1 MKKVYGALLALL
13 AFVLI
18 AAMTT
23 GTAVAGSSGT
33 SGTSVNS
40 GKCGDNLT
48 WTLDNEG
55 VLTISGTGSMNSY
68 SSTYVD
74 GHYVTSAPWG
84 AGVSQVT
91 INKGVT
97 SIGNYA
103 FLGCTS
109 LTSITIP
116 DSVTSIGFGAFD
128 NCTGLTSVTI
138 PDSVTSIGSGAFYW
152 CTGLTSVTIPDSV
165 TSIGSNAFS
174 FCPGLTSVTIPDSVT
189 SIGSSAFCYCTG
201 LTSVT
206 IPDSVTSIGTGA
218 FYGCTG
224 LTSVTFYARTTTF
237 GSNVF
242 NNHAPTI
249 HCYKDSDAEDWAIQ
263 NNYTIEYLAKPNSG
277 LIGNLTWDLNDDG
290 LLTIEGE
297 GAMPDFRSVNDL
309 PWDCEKVREI
319 IIADSVTSIGGYA
332 FQGCTSLT
340 SVTIPDSVTIIGDTA
355 FSGCTR
361 LTSVTIP
368 DGVTSI
374 GSNAFYNCTRLTSVT
389 IPDSVT
395 SIGDWAFGDCTGL
408 TSVTIPDGVTSI
420 GSNAFYNCTR
430 LTSVTIPDSVTSI
443 GGGAFEGCTGLTS
456 VTIPDS
462 VTNIG
467 DGAFSGCRNLG
478 RVVIPNSV
486 PTFGTDVFFTIPTI
500 YCYEESDADFWA
512 YEMGYP
518 TVYLDDID
526 AIRTISFRFSFRL
539 PCGESRTLVA
549 DVFPNHDNPTITWS
563 SSNPDAVS
571 VDENG
576 VLTALAP
583 GVVVIT
589 ATVGGA
595 SASVTVMAYIGLE
608 AFELSESEIWMINRT
623 ETRLTVASVTPEGA
637 EPNIVWTSSDT
648 SVATVD
654 ENGLV
659 KSGLPGNATITAT
672 DDATGITNTCLIHSC
687 YSVSA
692 IAFAEDAV
700 RLLVGVPYRLT
711 ANVTMNT
718 QTCVNRLVTFASSDE
733 SVATVDQY
741 GLVTPVGAGAATI
754 TATSAKGITAEC
766 TVLVEA
772 ADETVTMRL
781 PASAT
786 RIEEEAFAGT
796 GAVVYVLPA
805 GITYI
810 GPRAFA
816 GLQRPAL
823 VIIPTSDEID
833 IDGTA
838 FAGSAVTIECPAG
851 SPVEAWA
858 VANGIPTV
866 NP

>member
-1 MKKVYGALLALL
+1 MKKVYGALLVL
-13 AFVLI
+13 AVC
-18 AAMTT
+18 AA
-23 GTAVAGSSGT
+23 VFAGAACAASSGYCGGEGD
-33 SGTSVNS
+33 GT
-40 GKCGDNLT
+40 NLT
-48 WTLDNEG
+48 WTLDDEG
-55 VLTISGTGSMNSY
+55 VLTINGTGYMKSFSY
-68 SSTYVD
+68 TYVD
-74 GHYVTSAPWG
+74 GNPVTSAPWG
-84 AGVSQVT
+84 AGVRQVI

-97 SIGNYA
+97 SIGSRA
-103 FLGCTS
+103 FY
-109 LTSITIP
+109 
-116 DSVTSIGFGAFD
+116 

-138 PDSVTSIGSGAFYW
+138 PDSVTSIGSY
-152 CTGLTSVTIPDSV
+152 
-165 TSIGSNAFS
+165 
-174 FCPGLTSVTIPDSVT
+174 
-189 SIGSSAFCYCTG
+189 
-201 LTSVT
+201 
-206 IPDSVTSIGTGA
+206 
-218 FYGCTG
+218 
-224 LTSVTFYARTTTF
+224 
-237 GSNVF
+237 
-242 NNHAPTI
+242 
-249 HCYKDSDAEDWAIQ
+249 
-263 NNYTIEYLAKPNSG
+263 
-277 LIGNLTWDLNDDG
+277 
-290 LLTIEGE
+290 
-297 GAMPDFRSVNDL
+297 
-309 PWDCEKVREI
+309 
-319 IIADSVTSIGGYA
+319 
-332 FQGCTSLT
+332 
-340 SVTIPDSVTIIGDTA
+340 A
-355 FSGCTR
+355 FSG
-361 LTSVTIP
+361 
-368 DGVTSI
+368 
-374 GSNAFYNCTRLTSVT
+374 
-389 IPDSVT
+389 
-395 SIGDWAFGDCTGL
+395 CTGL

-420 GSNAFYNCTR
+420 GSSAFSNCPATCYANIDSNGARALSVAGYSFRVSGGNYSLRYINAGTSNEYLQLSGADKDITSVTIPDSVTSIGDSAFGYCTGLTSVTIPDGVTSIGNNAFQGCTGLTSVTIPDGVTSIGNYAFQGCTG

-443 GGGAFEGCTGLTS
+443 GGGAFSGCTGLTS
-456 VTIPDS
+456 ITIPDS
-462 VTNIG
+462 VISIG
-467 DGAFSGCRNLG
+467 HDAFFGCYNL
-478 RVVIPNSV
+478 RKVVIPHGV
-486 PTFGTDVFFTIPTI
+486 PTFGANVFFYTAPTITI
-500 YCYEESDADFWA
+500 YCYKESAADFWA
-512 YEMGYP
+512 YEKGYP

-526 AIRTISFRFSFRL
+526 AIRTVSLPDAFRL
-539 PCGESRTLVA
+539 PCGESRALVA
-549 DVFPNHDNPTITWS
+549 DVFPNHDNPTVTWS
-563 SSNPDAVS
+563 SSNPDTVS

-576 VLTALAP
+576 VVTALAP
-583 GVVVIT
+583 GEATIT
-589 ATVGGA
+589 ATVGGV
-595 SASVTVMAYIGLE
+595 SARVTVTAYIGLE

-659 KSGLPGNATITAT
+659 KAGPPGEATITAT
-672 DDATGITNTCLIHSC
+672 DATGVSRTCRVHSC

-692 IAFAEDAV
+692 IAFAEDTV
-700 RLLVGVPYRLT
+700 RLLVGAPYRLT

-851 SPVEAWA
+851 SPVVAWA
-858 VANGIPTV
+858 VANCIPNV